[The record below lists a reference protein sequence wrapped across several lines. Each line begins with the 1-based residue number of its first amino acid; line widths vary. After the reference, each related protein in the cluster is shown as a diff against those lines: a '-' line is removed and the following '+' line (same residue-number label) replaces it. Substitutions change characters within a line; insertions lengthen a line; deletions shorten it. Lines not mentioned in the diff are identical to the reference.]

1 MAWELNPENQKKF
14 DEVAAEIR
22 RLQTEMGV
30 KPMTIAERAVE
41 YQKNKAAQA
50 QISAQLGMVRPKPKW
65 KI

>member
-1 MAWELNPENQKKF
+1 MNWELDPENQKKF

-50 QISAQLGMVRPKPKW
+50 KISAQLGMVRPKPKW

>member
-22 RLQTEMGV
+22 RLQTEMDI
-30 KPMTIAERAVE
+30 KPMTIAERAAE
-41 YQKNKAAQA
+41 YQKNKSAQA